1 MNTHSIKYLLLA
13 LVLLL
18 TAPVSF
24 AQQLAGGIRIDY
36 APVLQENPEKARAW
50 TQKMS
55 PELQKMIV
63 RFQVFEAPG
72 IQGLNEVRLL
82 KFEYTNAI
90 RGTIDDS
97 ANETVANIARLPG
110 VRNATQGIVRVA
122 VSGLDARR
130 VSFESDRYDGKL
142 GAEFLIVQ
150 SPQTRTMYQLQV
162 IFSKKKGM
170 NILGSLTLEAER
182 AEAEKLMRSVR
193 IEALGR

>member
-1 MNTHSIKYLLLA
+1 MNTYSIKYLLLA

-110 VRNATQGIVRVA
+110 VSNATQSIVRVA

-130 VSFESDRYDGKL
+130 VSFESDR
-142 GAEFLIVQ
+142 
-150 SPQTRTMYQLQV
+150 
-162 IFSKKKGM
+162 
-170 NILGSLTLEAER
+170 
-182 AEAEKLMRSVR
+182 
-193 IEALGR
+193 